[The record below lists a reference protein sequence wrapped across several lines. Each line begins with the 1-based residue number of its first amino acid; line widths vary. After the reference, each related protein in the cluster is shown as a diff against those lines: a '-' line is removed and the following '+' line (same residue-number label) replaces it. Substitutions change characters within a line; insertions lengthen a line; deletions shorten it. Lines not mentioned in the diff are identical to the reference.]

1 VGDLRPAG
9 TTMHSQNPFLDE
21 FAKFTQAAMGI
32 AQTAGDEA
40 KTAFRAQ
47 ADRWAAEL
55 DLVRRD
61 DLEVLKAQVA
71 ALQAE
76 VAALKAEKAAV
87 AAKPARKATPKA
99 DQPAEK
105 GE

>member
-1 VGDLRPAG
+1 
-9 TTMHSQNPFLDE
+9 MHSQNPFLDE

-61 DLEVLKAQVA
+61 DLEALKAQVA

-76 VAALKAEKAAV
+76 VAALKAEKAAPEKA
-87 AAKPARKATPKA
+87 AAKPAAKKATPKG
-99 DQPAEK
+99 DKPAEK
-105 GE
+105 SE

>member
-1 VGDLRPAG
+1 
-9 TTMHSQNPFLDE
+9 MHSQNPFLDE

-76 VAALKAEKAAV
+76 VAALKAEKAAPEKV
-87 AAKPARKATPKA
+87 AAKPAAKKATPKG
-99 DQPAEK
+99 DKPAQK

>member
-1 VGDLRPAG
+1 
-9 TTMHSQNPFLDE
+9 MHSQNPFLDE

-40 KTAFRAQ
+40 RTAFRSQ

-61 DLEVLKAQVA
+61 DLEALKAQVA

-76 VAALKAEKAAV
+76 VAALKAEKAA
-87 AAKPARKATPKA
+87 AAPEPAAPKATRKAAPKT
-99 DQPAEK
+99 DKPTGKSE
-105 GE
+105 

>member
-1 VGDLRPAG
+1 
-9 TTMHSQNPFLDE
+9 MHSQNPFLDE

-61 DLEVLKAQVA
+61 DLEVLKAQIV

-76 VAALKAEKAAV
+76 VAELRAQKTSAPAA
-87 AAKPARKATPKA
+87 AAKKASPKA
-99 DQPAEK
+99 KNPSEE
-105 GE
+105 G

>member
-1 VGDLRPAG
+1 
-9 TTMHSQNPFLDE
+9 MHSQNPFLDE

-40 KTAFRAQ
+40 KTAFRSQ

-76 VAALKAEKAAV
+76 VAALKAEKAAAEAPKAAPK
-87 AAKPARKATPKA
+87 AAKKTAPKA
-99 DQPAEK
+99 DGTSGK

>member
-1 VGDLRPAG
+1 
-9 TTMHSQNPFLDE
+9 MHSQNPFLDE

-61 DLEVLKAQVA
+61 DLEALKAQVA

-76 VAALKAEKAAV
+76 VAALKAEKTATPKA
-87 AAKPARKATPKA
+87 AAKKATPKG
-99 DQPAEK
+99 DKPAEK

>member
-1 VGDLRPAG
+1 
-9 TTMHSQNPFLDE
+9 MHSQNPFLDE

-40 KTAFRAQ
+40 KTAFRSQ

-61 DLEVLKAQVA
+61 DLEALKAQVA

-76 VAALKAEKAAV
+76 VAALKAEKAA
-87 AAKPARKATPKA
+87 AEPAKPAPKAAKKTAPKA
-99 DQPAEK
+99 DGTSGK

>member
-1 VGDLRPAG
+1 
-9 TTMHSQNPFLDE
+9 MHSQNPFLDE

-76 VAALKAEKAAV
+76 VAELKAQKAAPASDAAGAPAAKSAKKAAPKAEK
-87 AAKPARKATPKA
+87 PP
-99 DQPAEK
+99 E
-105 GE
+105 

>member
-1 VGDLRPAG
+1 
-9 TTMHSQNPFLDE
+9 MHSQNPFLDE

-76 VAALKAEKAAV
+76 VAALKAEKSAAPQAAPQAASKP
-87 AAKPARKATPKA
+87 AAKKATPKG
-99 DQPAEK
+99 DKPAQK

>member
-1 VGDLRPAG
+1 
-9 TTMHSQNPFLDE
+9 MHSQNPFLDE

-76 VAALKAEKAAV
+76 VAALKAEKAAPEKA
-87 AAKPARKATPKA
+87 AAKPAAKKATPKG
-99 DQPAEK
+99 DKPAQK

>member
-1 VGDLRPAG
+1 
-9 TTMHSQNPFLDE
+9 MHSQNPFLDE

-76 VAALKAEKAAV
+76 VAALKAEKAAPEKA
-87 AAKPARKATPKA
+87 AAKPAAKKATPKG
-99 DQPAEK
+99 DKPAEK